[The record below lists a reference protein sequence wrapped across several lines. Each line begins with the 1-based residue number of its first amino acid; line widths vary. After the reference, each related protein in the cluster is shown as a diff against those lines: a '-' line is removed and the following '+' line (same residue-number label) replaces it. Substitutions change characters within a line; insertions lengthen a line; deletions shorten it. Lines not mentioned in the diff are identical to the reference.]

1 MTWIL
6 TPVEGE
12 VGLQAKAVAAMIAS
26 FFSDLRHRIAS
37 LIAPGAGAIDPFDL
51 PRGSKK
57 RWHGMK
63 LLLEKQKPSMLP
75 RCNVLL

>member
-6 TPVEGE
+6 TPLEGE
-12 VGLQAKAVAAMIAS
+12 VGLQAKAVATMIAS

-37 LIAPGAGAIDPFDL
+37 GAEAIEAIDPFDL

-75 RCNVLL
+75 RFSA

>member
-12 VGLQAKAVAAMIAS
+12 VDLQAKAVATMIAS

-37 LIAPGAGAIDPFDL
+37 QIASGAIEAIDPFDL

-63 LLLEKQKPSMLP
+63 LLLEKPKPSMLP
-75 RCNVLL
+75 RCNV